1 MDMIQQKEAERTVEA
16 ERTALQWLRVEMIQ
30 FVEQLM
36 ELKEEKLKETRLD
49 PDNSPDLVLKV
60 ELMGTQPRI
69 WRRVQVPAAIPL
81 FTLADKVLT
90 PVMGWVRNFHAY
102 SFVDV
107 RDGAH
112 FGPVRMDS
120 VDMVHVTT
128 HFYAMMD
135 DEKVQLGQLARKKG
149 EQLVW
154 IYDIGDYWEHRITV
168 EKVAAPSGV
177 RLLDGEMSCP
187 AENEHG
193 NRRWQEEVLDLLPP
207 LENWD
212 GACYSASQKLKQKLH
227 ELIHTMVN
235 LRESGQ
241 VVNKGDGISRCCLFD
256 PFDFDLQH
264 QRNMLRMALASN
276 LRSQEGGSKVFMMR
290 LGKNFD
296 KVDGDAALRPKRRGC
311 APQRNEKGMYE
322 DVNLRRDK
330 RDLALCG
337 QCGKTSGLRICRGC
351 RTLYYCS
358 EECQTVHWAAGHKKE
373 CKVLGKIHQDVKE
386 EGRGASAE
394 ASGGHMEPK
403 QGPKVVDDLVAKL
416 DSRGVFFEDNIYLYD
431 EEGGKKGDFII
442 NKFKFYTAFFSDEE
456 VANLEE
462 SRSFEDMETY
472 FNLLVTKYSKVVGE
486 VPENWKGWED
496 ADEDGNKSSKEDEKE
511 ESGSNKGRKNKKNE
525 NKRKMRRKL
534 L

>member
-1 MDMIQQKEAERTVEA
+1 MYCSAKCQKKHWSKVHAVECPKLGTSTEKLAEEEVEASEVEMVEEMFRISMQLVEEAESQLYEDDGGNNWLLLDSYKLPHEASPLVEMTVSTAVPHPFLYQEPEEFRPKMNVKDRSPDFQYLDAWGLPPTWEQSGNGNEMDMIQQMMRTMNAGAFGGKPAPQV
-16 ERTALQWLRVEMIQ
+16 Q

-154 IYDIGDYWEHRITV
+154 VYDLGDYWEHRITV
-168 EKVAAPSGV
+168 ERVAAPSGV

-256 PFDFDLQH
+256 PFDFDLQYY
-264 QRNMLRMALASN
+264 RYKNYIFVS
-276 LRSQEGGSKVFMMR
+276 VF
-290 LGKNFD
+290 
-296 KVDGDAALRPKRRGC
+296 
-311 APQRNEKGMYE
+311 
-322 DVNLRRDK
+322 
-330 RDLALCG
+330 
-337 QCGKTSGLRICRGC
+337 
-351 RTLYYCS
+351 
-358 EECQTVHWAAGHKKE
+358 
-373 CKVLGKIHQDVKE
+373 
-386 EGRGASAE
+386 
-394 ASGGHMEPK
+394 
-403 QGPKVVDDLVAKL
+403 
-416 DSRGVFFEDNIYLYD
+416 
-431 EEGGKKGDFII
+431 
-442 NKFKFYTAFFSDEE
+442 
-456 VANLEE
+456 
-462 SRSFEDMETY
+462 SFP
-472 FNLLVTKYSKVVGE
+472 YS
-486 VPENWKGWED
+486 
-496 ADEDGNKSSKEDEKE
+496 
-511 ESGSNKGRKNKKNE
+511 
-525 NKRKMRRKL
+525 
-534 L
+534 

>member
-1 MDMIQQKEAERTVEA
+1 M
-16 ERTALQWLRVEMIQ
+16 
-30 FVEQLM
+30 
-36 ELKEEKLKETRLD
+36 
-49 PDNSPDLVLKV
+49 
-60 ELMGTQPRI
+60 
-69 WRRVQVPAAIPL
+69 PAAIPL

-154 IYDIGDYWEHRITV
+154 VYDLGDYWEHRITV
-168 EKVAAPSGV
+168 ERVAAPSGV

-256 PFDFDLQH
+256 PFDFDLQYY
-264 QRNMLRMALASN
+264 RYKNYIFVS
-276 LRSQEGGSKVFMMR
+276 VF
-290 LGKNFD
+290 
-296 KVDGDAALRPKRRGC
+296 
-311 APQRNEKGMYE
+311 
-322 DVNLRRDK
+322 
-330 RDLALCG
+330 
-337 QCGKTSGLRICRGC
+337 
-351 RTLYYCS
+351 
-358 EECQTVHWAAGHKKE
+358 
-373 CKVLGKIHQDVKE
+373 
-386 EGRGASAE
+386 
-394 ASGGHMEPK
+394 
-403 QGPKVVDDLVAKL
+403 
-416 DSRGVFFEDNIYLYD
+416 
-431 EEGGKKGDFII
+431 
-442 NKFKFYTAFFSDEE
+442 
-456 VANLEE
+456 
-462 SRSFEDMETY
+462 SFP
-472 FNLLVTKYSKVVGE
+472 YS
-486 VPENWKGWED
+486 
-496 ADEDGNKSSKEDEKE
+496 
-511 ESGSNKGRKNKKNE
+511 
-525 NKRKMRRKL
+525 
-534 L
+534 